1 MAGRH
6 AGQYDDDFAMPL
18 MMMMIQSLN
27 SRLPVLQNVF
37 VPPHN
42 IRVVC
47 SVMVVNLTTGNGQVL
62 SIMKILMM
70 MMLRHPQTDFKR
82 VAVVNEQEATV
93 IKPVLGL
100 RPCPNCLMTM
110 TTIIWLFQEV
120 TVH

>member
-6 AGQYDDDFAMPL
+6 SGQYDDDFAMPL
-18 MMMMIQSLN
+18 MMMVMMIQSLN

-62 SIMKILMM
+62 SIIMKILMM
-70 MMLRHPQTDFKR
+70 MML
-82 VAVVNEQEATV
+82 
-93 IKPVLGL
+93 
-100 RPCPNCLMTM
+100 
-110 TTIIWLFQEV
+110 
-120 TVH
+120 

>member
-6 AGQYDDDFAMPL
+6 AGQYDDDFGMPL

-37 VPPHN
+37 VPPHKA

-62 SIMKILMM
+62 SIIMKILMM
-70 MMLRHPQTDFKR
+70 MML
-82 VAVVNEQEATV
+82 
-93 IKPVLGL
+93 
-100 RPCPNCLMTM
+100 
-110 TTIIWLFQEV
+110 
-120 TVH
+120 